1 MFLVDFFYFLIS
13 KVQLGFAAWKEN
25 NIPGPMVPGKKY
37 HRCTQ
42 EEKYSLL
49 VEATESLLQNTTLM
63 LINFKNICHVI

>member
-1 MFLVDFFYFLIS
+1 
-13 KVQLGFAAWKEN
+13 
-25 NIPGPMVPGKKY
+25 MVPGKKC

-63 LINFKNICHVI
+63 LIDFKNICHVI